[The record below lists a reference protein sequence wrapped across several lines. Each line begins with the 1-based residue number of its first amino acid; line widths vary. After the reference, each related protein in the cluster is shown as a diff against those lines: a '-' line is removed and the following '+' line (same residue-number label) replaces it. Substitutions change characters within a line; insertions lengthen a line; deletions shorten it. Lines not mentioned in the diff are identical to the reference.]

1 MSQGGLGDYSF
12 STNERRDSE
21 GLLYM
26 GRPSCPHC
34 KVLLCYKTSRSFF
47 GGTQETWRPPK
58 WFSGKESACQC
69 RRCLFDPWVGKKI
82 PGRRKWQPTLVF
94 LPGES
99 QGQRSLEGHGVGHNW
114 SDFAAAAAA
123 YTGGKKNTSQHTI
136 SCHRFSEILIQAWSL
151 PLINYLFLLF
161 NVGGFQG
168 GEFSNLLTL

>member
-1 MSQGGLGDYSF
+1 MSQRGLGDYSF

-99 QGQRSLEGHGVGHNW
+99 QGQRSLVGYTHTHTHTHARACIHSILKI
-114 SDFAAAAAA
+114 SDFG
-123 YTGGKKNTSQHTI
+123 TTLLLPSQTMTV
-136 SCHRFSEILIQAWSL
+136 
-151 PLINYLFLLF
+151 P
-161 NVGGFQG
+161 
-168 GEFSNLLTL
+168 